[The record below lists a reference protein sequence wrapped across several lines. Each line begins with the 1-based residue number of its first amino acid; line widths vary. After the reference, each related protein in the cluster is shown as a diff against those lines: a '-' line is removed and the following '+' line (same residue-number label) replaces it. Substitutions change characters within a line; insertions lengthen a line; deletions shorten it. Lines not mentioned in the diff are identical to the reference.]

1 MMDVRVS
8 QYIVNAEVW
17 EKSLYTPP
25 NPIVSQ
31 FIVMAEVKEVIE
43 EEKSFNI
50 YLGTTPIKKIYL
62 GSTEITNA
70 IY

>member
-17 EKSLYTPP
+17 EKSLYTPS

-31 FIVMAEVKEVIE
+31 FIVMAEVIE

>member
-1 MMDVRVS
+1 
-8 QYIVNAEVW
+8 
-17 EKSLYTPP
+17 
-25 NPIVSQ
+25 
-31 FIVMAEVKEVIE
+31 MARIWQNGFE